1 MLRLSLLLLSGLL
14 LAPFSVRAASEP
26 GCVSAKV
33 ERASGAG
40 AVELYRI
47 VFQNRCDRPRNL
59 YWCAEADRGPLPP
72 GLACARP
79 QATSVGPIAESRHAI
94 RLRKEFQWHLPAGT
108 RIRFHDCPLGEM
120 PTTDFGCAP
129 PPAPVPARR

>member
-1 MLRLSLLLLSGLL
+1 MLRLSFLLLLCLL
-14 LAPFSVRAASEP
+14 LPSSAAWAASEP

-40 AVELYRI
+40 VVELYRI

-72 GLACARP
+72 GLACART
-79 QATSVGPIAESRHAI
+79 QATAGLIAESRQAI
-94 RLRKEFQWHLPAGT
+94 RLRREFQWHLPAGT
-108 RIRFHDCPLGEM
+108 RIRYHDCPLGEM

-129 PPAPVPARR
+129 PVPARR